1 MGAVLPFSF
10 FCSMGFFYDSI
21 YMCQF
26 GIILSGIGD
35 KQMWFAFALLT
46 FLAWGTADLF
56 YKKASRPED
65 KYSHLKI
72 VCAVGLVMGIHAIA
86 YMIMNDLPFVPMNLI
101 KYLPV
106 SAMYILSMALGYMG
120 LRYIELS
127 ISSPIQNSSGAVSA
141 VLLLIFFGFDQLS
154 ALEYAGVAM
163 LCLGVFWLSCIEK
176 KNADAERLALGSQVE
191 ERYRKGFM
199 AILFPIFYCIIDGL
213 GSFADGIYL
222 DQLEL
227 MSEDAALVAYEL
239 TFLICAVVAFI
250 FIRIKKDNF
259 NIFRE
264 KSALA
269 AAVFETVGQYFYVFA
284 MAQRSVAAAPIV
296 ASYCVLSVVWS
307 RIFLKEKLSGKQYAA
322 IAVVFGGILLCGI
335 AEGLAG

>member
-1 MGAVLPFSF
+1 
-10 FCSMGFFYDSI
+10 
-21 YMCQF
+21 
-26 GIILSGIGD
+26 
-35 KQMWFAFALLT
+35 
-46 FLAWGTADLF
+46 
-56 YKKASRPED
+56 
-65 KYSHLKI
+65 
-72 VCAVGLVMGIHAIA
+72 
-86 YMIMNDLPFVPMNLI
+86 
-101 KYLPV
+101 
-106 SAMYILSMALGYMG
+106 
-120 LRYIELS
+120 
-127 ISSPIQNSSGAVSA
+127 
-141 VLLLIFFGFDQLS
+141 
-154 ALEYAGVAM
+154 
-163 LCLGVFWLSCIEK
+163 
-176 KNADAERLALGSQVE
+176 
-191 ERYRKGFM
+191 
-199 AILFPIFYCIIDGL
+199 
-213 GSFADGIYL
+213 
-222 DQLEL
+222 